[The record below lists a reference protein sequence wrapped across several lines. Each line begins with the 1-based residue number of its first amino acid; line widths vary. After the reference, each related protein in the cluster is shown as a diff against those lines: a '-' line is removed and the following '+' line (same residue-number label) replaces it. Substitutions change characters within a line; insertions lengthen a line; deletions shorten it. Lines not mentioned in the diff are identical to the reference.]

1 MTLEGLKDRVKAVA
15 LAKSIT
21 FNLAWQQF
29 QLERFLARVAKSE
42 HHDKFIFKGG
52 LLLAQYLKIGRET
65 KDIDF
70 LMTKMQSEMGTI
82 EIAMKEIAAISLND
96 TFNYVFND
104 IEQLTQDHMAYPG
117 FRVNMTTNCFGKMP
131 GKIQIDIGVGDM
143 VSAVENTFK
152 PLEYKGKPIFEG
164 EISLL
169 VYPVETIFAEKLETI
184 ISKGTAN
191 SRMKDYHDV
200 LLMSRE
206 PNLLDI
212 EKLKASLTTTFQ
224 TRGTPK
230 SFPIQFG
237 SGSVDDMQAYW
248 GGHLASLGSYKVE
261 LKIPDKLSDALAE
274 INNWILIKSIL

>member
-1 MTLEGLKDRVKAVA
+1 MTLEGLKDRAKAVA
-15 LAKSIT
+15 VSKSIT

-42 HHDKFIFKGG
+42 YHDKFIFKGG

-70 LMTKMQSEMGTI
+70 LMTKMQSEAGAI
-82 EIAMKEIAAISLND
+82 ESAMKEIAAANLND
-96 TFNYVFND
+96 AFTYIFDD
-104 IEQLTQDHMAYPG
+104 IEQLTLEHRAYPG

-131 GKIQIDIGVGDM
+131 GKVQIDIGVGDM

-212 EKLKASLTTTFQ
+212 EKLKSSITTTFE
-224 TRGTPK
+224 TRETAK
-230 SFPIQFG
+230 NFPIQFG
-237 SGSVDDMQAYW
+237 GGSVDDMQAYW
-248 GGHLASLGSYKVE
+248 GGHLANLGSYKVE
-261 LKIPDKLSDALAE
+261 LNMPDKLSDALDE
-274 INNWILIKSIL
+274 INDWVVKKEL